1 MIFIEAGHNNQ
12 DPGAVARGL
21 KEADLTKEFRGL
33 LVTSLID
40 QSEGIVISHD
50 DDRDSLPIMLRKYN
64 ALALKEKTINISL
77 SLHWNA
83 ARPDASGTEIFVPER
98 HTIVETKLANK
109 ILNNVSSMMK
119 IRNRGVKVPSQSHR
133 GRLYIEQMADV
144 NLLWEIG
151 FLTSEKD
158 VKAYNDNKEKLADE
172 VAYLLI
178 KEYKRL
184 NRK

>member
-21 KEADLTKEFRGL
+21 READLTKEFRGL
-33 LVTSLID
+33 LVTSLIN
-40 QSEGIVISHD
+40 QSEGIVIAHD
-50 DDRDSLPIMLRKYN
+50 NDTDSLPTVIRKYN
-64 ALALKEKTINISL
+64 ALGLKEKTVDISF

-83 ARPDASGTEIFVPER
+83 AGPDVSGTEIFIPER
-98 HTIVETKLANK
+98 HTIVETNLANK

-119 IRNRGVKVPSQSHR
+119 IRNRGIKVPSQSHR
-133 GRLYIEQMADV
+133 GRLYIDEMVDV

-151 FLTSEKD
+151 FLTSTKD
-158 VKAYNDNKEKLADE
+158 VKAYNENKEKLADE

-178 KEYKRL
+178 KEHKRL